1 MKKKLKKKIWIISAT
16 ILLIY
21 TIALISN
28 PTIITALLPIII
40 PTAILTVGI
49 PSYAVIKHLT
59 EMLEKQNKIL
69 TKTNHDINSNS
80 ENQIKQEKNISPK
93 IIHNEEQIIYKTN
106 HQQSQPDK
114 PKVKTKGTIH

>member
-1 MKKKLKKKIWIISAT
+1 MKKKLKRKIWIISAT
-16 ILLIY
+16 ILLVY

-40 PTAILTVGI
+40 PAAILTVGI

-59 EMLEKQNKIL
+59 EILEEQNKIP
-69 TKTNHDINSNS
+69 TKTNYDINSNNQ
-80 ENQIKQEKNISPK
+80 NQIKQEKNISPK
-93 IIHNEEQIIYKTN
+93 VIHNEEQIIYETDY
-106 HQQSQPDK
+106 QQSQQDK

>member
-40 PTAILTVGI
+40 P
-49 PSYAVIKHLT
+49 
-59 EMLEKQNKIL
+59 
-69 TKTNHDINSNS
+69 NH
-80 ENQIKQEKNISPK
+80 
-93 IIHNEEQIIYKTN
+93 Y
-106 HQQSQPDK
+106 
-114 PKVKTKGTIH
+114 